1 MLCCM
6 LLAVD
11 LPAEVALVV
20 AVVVSFC
27 CEFETFRLVEM
38 VLFFAVRIV
47 VVFVSADV
55 VIR

>member
-11 LPAEVALVV
+11 LAAE
-20 AVVVSFC
+20 VVVSFC

>member
-11 LPAEVALVV
+11 LAAEVVV
-20 AVVVSFC
+20 VVVSFC